1 MVLAPLIPP
10 ADDHECG
17 WKKIALELAERISD
31 LDARLTAIQR
41 QVFGKKSEKM
51 PPMDREVRKARPVDK
66 AAVLERRRKN
76 AELRA
81 SAVKTEDIAHP
92 VPEAER
98 RCPKCGKGDL
108 SPVGKGKESIEWNYV
123 PGYFRRCRHV
133 RETLACSCGQYIV
146 TAPGPDHSVEN
157 TRYGDGLR
165 AYIVTSKC
173 ADSLPLYR
181 LAKQFARL
189 GIPIPRSTLTDLF
202 HQVARQLWPLS
213 ERLVRLVAA
222 SDVVLADETP
232 MKMQHPNRKG
242 YVWTFIADNLIVY
255 RFSGSRSGET
265 PSSVLGDSTGV
276 LVVDMYTGYNEV
288 TSTGKRKR
296 SGCLAHARRKLFEA
310 LAYAPE
316 AQTALDLIRDVY
328 VVEHDARVAGVV
340 RTAEHLRLRQ
350 ERSRPLMDKLY
361 AYLAEQKPLHLPK
374 GPMSKAIGYILG
386 NWKELTA
393 FLDDVRLPP
402 DNNRSESALR
412 IVALGRKNFL
422 HVGDA
427 DAGANIAGLYSLVAT
442 CAANGK
448 NPLAYLEDV
457 LGRIGSHP
465 NDRLD
470 DLLPQNW
477 KPPEPSAATAP
488 AGS

>member
-1 MVLAPLIPP
+1 MVLVTLTPP

-17 WKKIALELAERISD
+17 WKRIALELAERICD
-31 LDARLTAIQR
+31 LDARLTAMQR

-51 PPMDREVRKARPVDK
+51 PPMDREVRKQRPVDK
-66 AAVLERRRKN
+66 AAVLERRRRN

-81 SAVKTEDIAHP
+81 SAVRTEDVTHR

-98 RCPKCGKGDL
+98 RCPKCGKTDL
-108 SPVGKGKESIEWNYV
+108 GPVGKGKESIEWNYV

-202 HQVARQLWPLS
+202 HQVARELGPLT
-213 ERLVRLVAA
+213 ERLVKLVAA

-288 TSTGKRKR
+288 TSTGKRQR
-296 SGCLAHARRKLFEA
+296 SGCLAHARRKLFDA

-328 VVEHDARVAGVV
+328 VVEHDARAAGVV

-350 ERSRPLMDKLY
+350 ERSRPLMEKLF
-361 AYLAEQKPLHLPK
+361 AYLTEQKPLHLPK

-412 IVALGRKNFL
+412 VVALGRKNFL
-422 HVGDA
+422 HVGDEG
-427 DAGANIAGLYSLVAT
+427 AGANIAGLYSLVAT

-448 NPLAYLEDV
+448 NPLAYLTDV
-457 LGRIGSHP
+457 LGRIRSHP

-477 KPPEPSAATAP
+477 KPSETPTAAASAGA
-488 AGS
+488 